1 MELWDPGL
9 QPERTAL
16 AWRRT
21 AIAAAAAALVV
32 LRVAIVHDAWPAAAG
47 AFLALVIA
55 GETIRQSSAAYARA
69 AACLRSGLPLR
80 PLADPRLLTGAVV
93 VLAGSAIAVA
103 LT

>member
-1 MELWDPGL
+1 MEPWDPGL

-21 AIAAAAAALVV
+21 AIAAATAALVV
-32 LRVAIVHDAWPAAAG
+32 LRVAIAHDSPWGAAG
-47 AFLALVIA
+47 AFLALVVA

-69 AACLRSGLPLR
+69 AARLRSGLPLR
-80 PLADPRLLTGAVV
+80 PLADPRLLTAAVV
-93 VLAGSAIAVA
+93 VLAGSAIATA

>member
-21 AIAAAAAALVV
+21 AIATAGAALVV
-32 LRVAIVHDAWPAAAG
+32 LREAVAHGAWAATAG
-47 AFLALVIA
+47 AAVALLIA
-55 GETIRQSSAAYARA
+55 AETIRQSSAAYARA
-69 AACLRSGLPLR
+69 ADRLRTGAPLK
-80 PLADPRLLTGAVV
+80 PLADPSLMTAAVL
-93 VLAGSAIAVA
+93 VLAASAIATA